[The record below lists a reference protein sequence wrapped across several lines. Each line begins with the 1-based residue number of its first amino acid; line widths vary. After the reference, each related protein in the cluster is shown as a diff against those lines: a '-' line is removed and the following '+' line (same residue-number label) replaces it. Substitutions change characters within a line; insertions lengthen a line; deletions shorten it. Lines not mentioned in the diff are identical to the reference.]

1 MPTPVVIYGANG
13 KPLRSELDTI
23 EGKGEQVLAITT
35 AQREHSIFVT
45 KSWVGAEANTKIA
58 TPRANGT
65 LELLDLVISGSK
77 KAAGTL
83 TIRWN
88 DGTKTDTLFVGSV
101 DDAALNIAV
110 AFTGKVEGWSG
121 AYLEY
126 TIVSAWT
133 GSLLMTYVHH
143 ILPGPTYAEWNSRR

>member
-1 MPTPVVIYGANG
+1 MATPAVLYGPRG
-13 KPLRSELDTI
+13 KPLRSELETI
-23 EGKGEQVLAITT
+23 HGEGEEVLAVTT
-35 AQREHSIFVT
+35 SQREDSIFVT
-45 KSWVGAEANTKIA
+45 KSWVGAVANTRIA

-88 DGTKTDTLFVGSV
+88 DGTDTDTLFIGSV
-101 DDAALNIAV
+101 DDAALNIAM
-110 AFTGKVEGWSG
+110 AFAGKVEGWKK

-126 TIVSAWT
+126 TTVSAWT
-133 GSLLMTYVHH
+133 GSLLITYVHH

>member
-1 MPTPVVIYGANG
+1 MATPVVLYGANG
-13 KPLRSELDTI
+13 KPLRSELYTI
-23 EGKGEQVLAITT
+23 HGEGEEVLAVTT
-35 AQREHSIFVT
+35 SQREHSVFIT

-65 LELLDLVISGSK
+65 LEVLDLVVSGSK

-88 DGTKTDTLFVGSV
+88 DGTNTDTLFVGSV
-101 DDAALNIAV
+101 DDAALNIAM
-110 AFTGKVEGWSG
+110 AFTGKVEGWRG

-126 TIVSAWT
+126 TTVSAWT
-133 GSLLMTYVHH
+133 GSLLITYVHH
-143 ILPGPTYAEWNSRR
+143 ILSGLTYAKWNSRR

>member
-1 MPTPVVIYGANG
+1 MATPTVLYGCGG
-13 KPLRSELDTI
+13 KPLHTEPYNI
-23 EGKGEQVLAITT
+23 HGEGAEALAFTT
-35 AQREHSIFVT
+35 AQREHSVFVT
-45 KSWVGAEANTKIA
+45 KSWTGATANTRIA
-58 TPRANGT
+58 TPRAKNT
-65 LELLDLVISGSK
+65 LEVLDLVISGSK

-88 DGTKTDTLFVGSV
+88 DGTDTDTLFVGSV

-110 AFTGKVEGWSG
+110 AFTGKVEGWRS

-126 TIVSAWT
+126 TTVSAWT
-133 GSLLMTYVHH
+133 GSLLITYVHH

>member
-1 MPTPVVIYGANG
+1 MATPVVLYGRDG
-13 KPLRSELDTI
+13 KPLHSELDTI
-23 EGKGEQVLAITT
+23 HIEGEEILAVTT
-35 AQREHSIFVT
+35 SQREHSVYIT
-45 KSWVGAEANTKIA
+45 KSWVGAEANTRIA

-65 LELLDLVISGSK
+65 LELLDLVVSGSK

-88 DGTKTDTLFVGSV
+88 DGTDTDTLFVGSV

-110 AFTGKVEGWSG
+110 AFTGKVEGWKS

-126 TIVSAWT
+126 TTVSAWT
-133 GSLLMTYVHH
+133 GSLLITYVHH
-143 ILPGPTYAEWNSRR
+143 ILPGPTYSEWNSRR

>member
-1 MPTPVVIYGANG
+1 MATPVVLYGQEG

-23 EGKGEQVLAITT
+23 HGEGEEVLAVTT
-35 AQREHSIFVT
+35 SQREHSIFVT
-45 KSWVGAEANTKIA
+45 KSWVGAVTNVKIA

-65 LELLDLVISGSK
+65 LELLDLVVSGSK

-88 DGTKTDTLFVGSV
+88 DGTDTDTLFIGSV
-101 DDAALNIAV
+101 DDAALNIAM
-110 AFTGKVEGWSG
+110 AFAGKVEGWKK

-126 TIVSAWT
+126 TTVSAWT
-133 GSLLMTYVHH
+133 GSLLITYVHH
-143 ILPGPTYAEWNSRR
+143 ILAGPTYAEWNSRR

>member
-1 MPTPVVIYGANG
+1 MATPVVLYGSKG
-13 KPLRSELDTI
+13 KPLRSELETI
-23 EGKGEQVLAITT
+23 HGEGEEVLAVTT
-35 AQREHSIFVT
+35 SQREDSIFVT
-45 KSWVGAEANTKIA
+45 KSWVGAVANIRIA

-88 DGTKTDTLFVGSV
+88 DGTNTDTLFVGSV

-110 AFTGKVEGWSG
+110 AFTGKVEGWKK

-126 TIVSAWT
+126 TTVSAWT
-133 GSLLMTYVHH
+133 GSLLITYVHH